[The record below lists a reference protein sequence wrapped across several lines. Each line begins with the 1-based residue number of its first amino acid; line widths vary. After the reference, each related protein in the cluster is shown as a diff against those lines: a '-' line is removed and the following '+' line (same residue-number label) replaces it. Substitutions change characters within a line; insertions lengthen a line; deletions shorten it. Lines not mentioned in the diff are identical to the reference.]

1 VRRGAALAAAATVA
15 AVAVA
20 PPLAEAHGLVGRTD
34 LPIPSW
40 LFGWGAAIVLAA
52 SFAALGALWREPRL
66 QEPRERRLFRV
77 PSVVDVVL
85 GVVGVAWFAVVVYAG
100 LAGSQTT
107 PENLAPTAIY
117 VLFWVGLPVLS
128 ILFGD
133 VFRLVNP
140 WRSVGVA
147 LEWVLGRAGRRTRPY
162 PERLGR
168 WPAVAGILG
177 FAWLELALNPQDRAD
192 PSVLATLA
200 LAYAAIQLAGIVLF
214 GVERWTER
222 GDAFGVYFNLFS
234 RLSPWERRDGVLH
247 LRPML
252 SGAPRWPI
260 VPGSVTLLA
269 VAIGSTT
276 FDGFSNGPVWASL
289 GPDLTDLFGGG
300 TAGGELAS
308 SVGLLGAIAV
318 IGGFY
323 RLGIAGMTTVG
334 HHPEYDAREL
344 TGRFVHSLAPIA
356 FAYLLAHYFS
366 LLVYQGQA
374 LGYLI
379 SNPLGDG
386 SDIFGTAHKSIDYTV
401 IGSKTIW
408 YVQVAALV
416 TGHVAGLVLAH
427 DRALAMYKNA
437 REATR
442 SQYWMLVVMVGF
454 TSLGLWLLSVI
465 GSR

>member
-1 VRRGAALAAAATVA
+1 VRRRTALAVGGVAAALTLAPAAAQ
-15 AVAVA
+15 
-20 PPLAEAHGLVGRTD
+20 AHGIVGRTD

-40 LFGWGAAIVLAA
+40 LFGWGAAVVLGV
-52 SFAALGALWREPRL
+52 SFAALGSLWREPRL
-66 QEPRERRLFRV
+66 QEPRVRRLFRV
-77 PSVVDVVL
+77 PGAIDAVL
-85 GVVGVAWFAVVVYAG
+85 GVLGVAWFAIVVYAG

-107 PENLAPTAIY
+107 PANLAPTAIY
-117 VLFWVGLPVLS
+117 VIFWVGVPVLS
-128 ILFGD
+128 VLFGD

-140 WRSVGVA
+140 WRVVGVA
-147 LEWVLGRAGRRTRPY
+147 LELALRRTSWRPRAY

-177 FAWLELALNPQDRAD
+177 FAWLELALNPTDRAD
-192 PSVLATLA
+192 PSVLAVLA
-200 LAYAAIQLAGIVLF
+200 LVYAAIQLAGMAVF
-214 GVERWTER
+214 GVRAWSER

-234 RLSPWERRDGVLH
+234 RLSPWERRDGVLY
-247 LRPML
+247 LRPVL
-252 SGAPRWPI
+252 SGAPRWTV
-260 VPGSVTLLA
+260 VPGSVALL
-269 VAIGSTT
+269 VVGIGTTT

-300 TAGGELAS
+300 TAAGE
-308 SVGLLGAIAV
+308 IANTIGMALCIGV
-318 IGGFY
+318 IAGFY

-334 HHPEYDAREL
+334 RGHDVREL
-344 TGRFVHSLAPIA
+344 SGRFVHSLAPIA
-356 FAYLLAHYFS
+356 FAYMLAHYFS

-374 LGYLI
+374 MGYLI
-379 SNPLGDG
+379 SDPLGHG
-386 SDIFGTAHKSIDYTV
+386 SNIFGTAHQKIDYTV

-427 DRALAMYKNA
+427 DRAIAMYRNVRA
-437 REATR
+437 ATR

-465 GSR
+465 GAR